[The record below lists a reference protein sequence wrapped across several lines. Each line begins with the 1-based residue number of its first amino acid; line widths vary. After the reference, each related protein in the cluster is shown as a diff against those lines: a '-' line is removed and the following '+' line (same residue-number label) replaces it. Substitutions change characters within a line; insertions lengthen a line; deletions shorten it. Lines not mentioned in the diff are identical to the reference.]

1 MSKALE
7 NLYGIIPQLEE
18 KINYTFTNKDN
29 IILAL
34 THSSFANEN
43 RNEGLQSNERLEFL
57 GDSVLNIVTSE
68 NIYNI
73 YTNLAEGEL
82 TKLRASLVCEASL
95 VNFANSINLG
105 QYLLLGKG
113 EELTG
118 GRNRTSILSD
128 AFEAVIGA
136 IYNDGGIDSARKFI
150 NRYMEPIFKSGV
162 KCGSFIDFKTQLQE
176 IVQKHGEKKII
187 YEITDQKGP
196 DHNKVFEIQV
206 RIGNEVMGKGK
217 GKSKKEAEQNAA
229 ESAVK
234 KYTGKQA

>member
-1 MSKALE
+1 MHKAIE
-7 NLYGIIPQLEE
+7 NLLEIIPQFEE
-18 KINYTFTNKDN
+18 KIGYTFKDKNN

-43 RNEGLQSNERLEFL
+43 RGEGLSSNERVEFL

-73 YTNLAEGEL
+73 YSNLAEGEM

-95 VNFANSINLG
+95 VNFSNAIEIG
-105 QYLLLGKG
+105 KYLLLGKG

-118 GRNRTSILSD
+118 GRTRTSILSD

-136 IYNDGGIDSARKFI
+136 IYNDGGIDSARNFI
-150 NRYMEPIFKSGV
+150 NSHMEPLLKKGV
-162 KCGSFIDFKTQLQE
+162 NCGSFVDFKTQLQE
-176 IVQKHGEKKII
+176 IVQKQGEKKIS
-187 YEITDQKGP
+187 YEIIDQKGP
-196 DHNKVFEIQV
+196 DHNKLFVVQV
-206 RIGNEVMGKGK
+206 KIGNQVMGTGE

-229 ESAVK
+229 EAAVK
-234 KYTGKQA
+234 KSSGK